1 MDSREFNAWLA
12 AYRPLPA
19 ELLGDSQPRA
29 FRGMSYT
36 EINAYRYRLTLEK
49 LEQAV
54 SLRAGDCVLDIGAFP
69 GGWASLLDHRFAR
82 GLQIDLLGLGLS
94 PEFRERFRPPRFR
107 VIDFDVDIENP
118 AGKSRGR
125 EIPLDPGRYRAVSL
139 LETIEHLYNPL
150 PLLCRIGESL
160 APDGRLI
167 LTTDNPLWF
176 GFAYQALRY
185 RRSPWGPVQA
195 SHLFNRGDWRPH
207 IRLYDLPDLACML
220 ESSGMRVVFSCHFN
234 DHYGL
239 CSLQGGKLKSRAGM
253 KSALSRL
260 PSLLLPE
267 RYWAN
272 RILVV
277 AARSGDGGARR
288 IAANADEDLAPV

>member
-19 ELLGDSQPRA
+19 EWLGDSQPRA

-36 EINAYRYRLTLEK
+36 EINAYRYRLTLDK
-49 LEQAV
+49 LERAV
-54 SLRAGDCVLDIGAFP
+54 CLRAGDRVLDIGAYP

-94 PEFRERFRPPRFR
+94 PEFRERFRDPRFR
-107 VIDFDVDIENP
+107 VIDFDVDVENP

-125 EIPLDPGRYRAVSL
+125 EIPLDAGSYRAVSL

-150 PLLCRIGESL
+150 PLLRRIGESL
-160 APDGRLI
+160 APGGRLI

-185 RRSPWGPVQA
+185 KRSPWGPVQK

-207 IRLYDLPDLACML
+207 VRLYDLPDLGFML
-220 ESSGMRVVFSCHFN
+220 ENSGLRAVFSCHFN

-239 CSLQGGKLKSRAGM
+239 CSLKNGKLKARAGM

-260 PSLLLPE
+260 PSLLLPG
-267 RYWAN
+267 RLWAN

-277 AARSGDGGARR
+277 AARSDEGRAGR
-288 IAANADEDLAPV
+288 IAPETDEVLSPV